1 MTFFKFE
8 DYGNSIIELENKD
21 LVSSSF
27 DNCVIYYS
35 KDKNKYREQFKISS
49 KYPCLSITQTKEN
62 EICYSEYIKDLNYN
76 ICFYDLNKR
85 SIKASINH
93 INSSGTGSPFNLIL
107 KDLLIIGGKDE
118 ISIINVNKYKLIRK
132 IKVPNSDWIY
142 GFCKINENIF
152 FTGDHNGEIYQWE
165 IKGDNLTLISKKKNI
180 HKDSVVTL
188 IKIRNGHIASG
199 SSDMSIKIW

>member
-1 MTFFKFE
+1 
-8 DYGNSIIELENKD
+8 
-21 LVSSSF
+21 
-27 DNCVIYYS
+27 
-35 KDKNKYREQFKISS
+35 
-49 KYPCLSITQTKEN
+49 
-62 EICYSEYIKDLNYN
+62 LNYN